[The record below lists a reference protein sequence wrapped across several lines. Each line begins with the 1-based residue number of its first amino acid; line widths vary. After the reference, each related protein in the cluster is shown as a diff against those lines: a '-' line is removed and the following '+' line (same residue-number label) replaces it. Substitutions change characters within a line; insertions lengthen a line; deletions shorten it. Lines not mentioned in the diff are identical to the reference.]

1 MSPTYEVVAPKS
13 RAAGGQVCLLKSRY
27 TAQTTKETPSG
38 LPKYNVEDFVES
50 QSFILPQVLMR
61 SCKRDRLDPDTV
73 RGLFVRA
80 HRAPVI
86 NQPIDAVLHRGGAR
100 VHESL
105 QPS

>member
-1 MSPTYEVVAPKS
+1 MGKFVSSSLEILPRRPRRLRRGFPSTTLIQKPKD
-13 RAAGGQVCLLKSRY
+13 
-27 TAQTTKETPSG
+27 
-38 LPKYNVEDFVES
+38 NVEYFVES